1 MIKIL
6 IADDEPL
13 VRAGIKAVIPWND
26 HGFDVIGE
34 VSDGNEAY
42 EKILALKPDILITDI
57 KMPGMDGITL
67 LKKLKQEK
75 VSIQSVVLS
84 CFDEFELVREAMK
97 YGARDYILKLS
108 IDPAKIL
115 EVLGEIRQDLAD
127 LPENE
132 PHFSLNTDDLK
143 YLFIKKLQNR
153 GFTSDEQIDNLLNQL
168 CQRYPGNE
176 LFSLDEKGYL
186 IIQNAEKNDF
196 LCRQISAAMKQ
207 YANQTVYF
215 GISPRLKDYSVFKDG
230 LKQADDTLN
239 TCVFYEKTEPLTF
252 QMLTSAGFPFITSC
266 LAQKLYISL
275 SSGNTEKSC
284 ELISRFLLW
293 LKSGL
298 FFSSLC
304 YSYLEEILNIY
315 VRVAREQNFSI
326 YQMQDGEADI
336 FSRIRQTHTLRS
348 CEQVLSGFTRKFTEF
363 IREKRSGERS
373 EILKIKEYL
382 QLHYSEN
389 IDLNLIAEL
398 VNITPSH
405 LSNLFKKETGVNFS
419 TYLTDVRMKAARKLL
434 QSPEFLIYEVAEK
447 TGYSNAGYFGKAF
460 KKYWGISPEEFK
472 KEQR

>member
-143 YLFIKKLQNR
+143 YLFIKNR
-153 GFTSDEQIDNLLNQL
+153 RTGD
-168 CQRYPGNE
+168 
-176 LFSLDEKGYL
+176 
-186 IIQNAEKNDF
+186 
-196 LCRQISAAMKQ
+196 
-207 YANQTVYF
+207 
-215 GISPRLKDYSVFKDG
+215 SP
-230 LKQADDTLN
+230 
-239 TCVFYEKTEPLTF
+239 
-252 QMLTSAGFPFITSC
+252 QM
-266 LAQKLYISL
+266 
-275 SSGNTEKSC
+275 N
-284 ELISRFLLW
+284 R
-293 LKSGL
+293 
-298 FFSSLC
+298 
-304 YSYLEEILNIY
+304 
-315 VRVAREQNFSI
+315 
-326 YQMQDGEADI
+326 
-336 FSRIRQTHTLRS
+336 
-348 CEQVLSGFTRKFTEF
+348 
-363 IREKRSGERS
+363 
-373 EILKIKEYL
+373 
-382 QLHYSEN
+382 
-389 IDLNLIAEL
+389 
-398 VNITPSH
+398 
-405 LSNLFKKETGVNFS
+405 
-419 TYLTDVRMKAARKLL
+419 
-434 QSPEFLIYEVAEK
+434 
-447 TGYSNAGYFGKAF
+447 
-460 KKYWGISPEEFK
+460 
-472 KEQR
+472 